1 MSNAARDPRFRSGLA
16 MALAGSIAFSGKAI
30 IVKLAYLYKVD
41 AVTLLM
47 LRMLFAFP
55 LFAVMAW
62 WAGRDKPRLPLKD
75 WIGILGLGFS
85 GYYLASY
92 LDFAGLQYVTASL
105 ERLIL
110 YLNPTLV
117 MLLGWF
123 LFKRTFTRRQ
133 VVGIAVSYSGV
144 MLVFGHE
151 LTVQG
156 ANIALG
162 AFLVFI
168 STISYAVYMVY
179 SGELVKRVGSMRLV
193 GLATSV
199 ACVCCIAQFFVLRPA
214 NMMFAVA
221 PQVIWLSVLNA
232 SLCTAVPVL
241 LVMMAIERIGPSVA
255 AQSGMVGPIATILMG
270 VVILGEPFTLWIA
283 AGSVLVI
290 AGIFVF
296 TTKTRTA

>member
-1 MSNAARDPRFRSGLA
+1 
-16 MALAGSIAFSGKAI
+16 MALGGSIAFSGKAI
-30 IVKLAYLYKVD
+30 IVKLAYRYNVD

-55 LFAVMAW
+55 FFAAMAW

-75 WIGILGLGFS
+75 WIGIVGLGVS

-92 LDFAGLQYVTASL
+92 LDFAGLQYITASL

-117 MLLGWF
+117 MLLGW
-123 LFKRTFTRRQ
+123 LLYKRTFTRRQ
-133 VVGIAVSYSGV
+133 ILGIAVSYSGV
-144 MLVFGHE
+144 LLVFGHE
-151 LTVQG
+151 LTLEG

-162 AFLVFI
+162 ALLVFI

-199 ACVCCIAQFFVLRPA
+199 ACICCIAQFFVLRPA
-214 NMMFAVA
+214 NTMFAVA

-241 LVMMAIERIGPSVA
+241 LVMMAIERIGPAVA

-270 VVILGEPFTLWIA
+270 VAILGEPFTAWIA

-296 TTKTRTA
+296 TSKPAVRSSSSAA